1 MACLPFMTNTT
12 FLLLCSERLNISMD
26 SLYEECIT
34 TNNLLAHL
42 TTAAQEKEQWQRKG
56 TAERW
61 MHVLQATDLPN
72 IQAVVSFVL
81 SIPSSTG
88 FVERIFSF
96 MKSKW
101 TDVRNKC
108 SIELIRSELIVS
120 LNYDVLLRVLLCSTE
135 RQTAP
140 CCSKKSK
147 EIPLEKVGCV
157 PLSS

>member
-1 MACLPFMTNTT
+1 
-12 FLLLCSERLNISMD
+12 
-26 SLYEECIT
+26 
-34 TNNLLAHL
+34 
-42 TTAAQEKEQWQRKG
+42 
-56 TAERW
+56 

-120 LNYDVLLRVLLCSTE
+120 LNYDMSCSEFYSAALKDKQLLAAARS
-135 RQTAP
+135 QNKYHW
-140 CCSKKSK
+140 KK
-147 EIPLEKVGCV
+147 
-157 PLSS
+157 